1 MEKDLLKINL
11 RVEYSAKVRFY
22 DENGNV
28 QRESRHCVGYVKRVF
43 RSWFR
48 DYALICECKSHRL
61 DKVPVKNIIGEVKNR
76 NAKTGRFE
84 KINIVERQ
92 NKKGNGNV

>member
-1 MEKDLLKINL
+1 MLKINL
-11 RVEYSAKVRFY
+11 RVEYSAKVKFY
-22 DENGNV
+22 DENGNL
-28 QRESRHCVGYVKRVF
+28 QRGAHQFVGYVKKIY

-61 DKVPVKNIIGEVKNR
+61 DKVPVKNIIGELQNR